1 MSRIREVWAPN
12 LESEMRNIRDMIDQ
26 YPFVAMDTEFPGV
39 VARPIGTFKTS
50 SDYHYQTMRCN
61 VDLLKLIQIGIT
73 LADEEGNFPQDVT
86 TWQFNFKF
94 SISEDMYAPESI
106 ELLQK
111 SGIDFQR
118 HEEMG
123 ISPNDFAE
131 LFITSGLVLL
141 PEAKWI
147 SFHSGYDFGYLVKLL
162 TAMSLPTS
170 EDIFFDCLRTW
181 FPHCYDIKFMMR
193 ACKSLKGGL
202 QDVADDLGVMRIGIS
217 HQAGSDSLL
226 TASTFFKMRELY
238 FNDEVDDVEY
248 NGKLYGLGQTFTV
261 PNGIT
266 DTVRGG
272 ATIAEREDRNVTREG
287 QNQISGSNATNGS
300 QNQNTGIGI
309 GVPLPAPALG
319 GAMPTP
325 LSSSTTYGP
334 MGGSNPY
341 MRSTIGVGG
350 R

>member
-1 MSRIREVWAPN
+1 
-12 LESEMRNIRDMIDQ
+12 
-26 YPFVAMDTEFPGV
+26 MDTEFPGV

-94 SISEDMYAPESI
+94 SIGEDMYAPESI

-111 SGIDFQR
+111 SGFDFQR

-123 ISPNDFAE
+123 ITPNDFAE
-131 LFITSGLVLL
+131 LLITSGLVLNSD
-141 PEAKWI
+141 AKWI

-162 TAMSLPTS
+162 TGASLPMS
-170 EDIFFDCLRTW
+170 EDVFFEYLQTW
-181 FPHCYDIKFMMR
+181 FPCCYDIKFMMR

-202 QDVADDLGVMRIGIS
+202 QEVADDLGVLRIGTS

-226 TASTFFKMRELY
+226 TASTLFKMKELY
-238 FNDEVDDVEY
+238 FNDALDDAEY
-248 NGKLYGLGQTFTV
+248 NGKLYGLGQTFSAS
-261 PNGIT
+261 NGIT
-266 DTVRGG
+266 DPTRGG
-272 ATIAEREDRNVTREG
+272 ATIAEREDRSVPRES
-287 QNQISGSNATNGS
+287 QNQTPGLNATNGIQS
-300 QNQNTGIGI
+300 QNTILGV
-309 GVPLPAPALG
+309 GVPIPTPVLSSTL
-319 GAMPTP
+319 PTP
-325 LSSSTTYGP
+325 LSSGTSYGP
-334 MGGSNPY
+334 MGTNGPY
-341 MRSTIGVGG
+341 IRTTIGVGG

>member
-12 LESEMRNIRDMIDQ
+12 LEAEMRNIRDMIDQ

-118 HEEMG
+118 HDEMG

-202 QDVADDLGVMRIGIS
+202 QDVADDLGVMRIGTS

-238 FNDEVDDVEY
+238 FNDDVDDVEY

-272 ATIAEREDRNVTREG
+272 ATIAEREDRSVTREA
-287 QNQISGSNATNGS
+287 QNQMSGSNATNGS
-300 QNQNTGIGI
+300 QNQNTGMGI
-309 GVPLPAPALG
+309 GVPLPTPALG
-319 GAMPTP
+319 GSMPTP
-325 LSSSTTYGP
+325 LSSGTTYGP
-334 MGGSNPY
+334 MGASNPY
-341 MRSTIGVGG
+341 MRTTIGVGG

>member
-12 LESEMRNIRDMIDQ
+12 LEAEMRNIRDLIDE
-26 YPFVAMDTEFPGV
+26 YPYVAIDTEFPGV

-61 VDLLKLIQIGIT
+61 VDLLKLIQAGIT

-106 ELLQK
+106 DLLQK
-111 SGIDFQR
+111 SGLDFQR

-123 ISPNDFAE
+123 ILPYDFAE
-131 LFITSGLVLL
+131 LLITSGLVLA

-147 SFHSGYDFGYLVKLL
+147 SFHSGYDFGYLVRLL

-170 EDIFFDCLRTW
+170 EEQFFEWLRTW
-181 FPHCYDIKFMMR
+181 FPYCYDIKFMMR
-193 ACKSLKGGL
+193 ASKSLKGGL
-202 QDVADDLGVMRIGIS
+202 QEVADDLGVMRIGTS

-238 FNDEVDDVEY
+238 FNDQIDDAEY
-248 NGKLYGLGQTFTV
+248 NCKLYGLGQTFAAS
-261 PNGIT
+261 NGIT
-266 DTVRGG
+266 DTGRGG
-272 ATIAEREDRNVTREG
+272 ATIAEREDRGIPRD
-287 QNQISGSNATNGS
+287 S
-300 QNQNTGIGI
+300 QNQTPALSAPQNQGVIMGM
-309 GVPLPAPALG
+309 GVPLPTPALG
-319 GAMPTP
+319 GALPAP
-325 LSSSTTYGP
+325 LPSGTSYGP
-334 MGGSNPY
+334 MGANGPFI
-341 MRSTIGVGG
+341 RTAIGVGG